1 MRRLSICAVLLALL
15 ATSAAI
21 AQGRRGGGP
30 SGPPADDAA
39 YADVDPETVRAFVP
53 RLGEYRA
60 MTARGFVPTG
70 LVPLYPQDAVCPT
83 VNSPFAATTR
93 GDGSPRQ
100 RAFFLGY
107 HGGMDIPVP
116 EGTPVLAIAAGKVVQ
131 KSPGESIGG
140 IGLVL
145 QHAPDDTGFSVWIY
159 TEYKHL
165 AEMPRLDIGARV
177 KMGEAIA
184 ISGRTGTEG
193 GYYGPGG
200 HPHLHLSAWFAPTDA
215 YDARRTLFPKDGHW
229 MDPLALFRGPPADSP
244 SVVALPAEAKRV
256 TIPYVVAT
264 GVAFPTDTK
273 IVWPLA
279 CARRS

>member
-1 MRRLSICAVLLALL
+1 MWRLAAFALLALC
-15 ATSAAI
+15 AAPEAS

-30 SGPPADDAA
+30 SGPSVDEAA
-39 YADVDPETVRAFVP
+39 YADVDPESVRAFVP
-53 RLGEYRA
+53 RLAEHGA
-60 MTARGFVPTG
+60 MIARGFVTTG
-70 LVPLYPQDAVCPT
+70 LVPVYPQDAICPT
-83 VNSPFAATTR
+83 VNSPFASTTR

-100 RAFFLGY
+100 RMFFLGY
-107 HGGMDIPVP
+107 HGGIDIPVP
-116 EGTPVLAIAAGKVVQ
+116 EGTPVLAVAAGKVVH

-145 QHAPDDTGFSVWIY
+145 QHAPEDTGFAVWLY

-165 AEMPRLDIGARV
+165 AEMPKLELGARV
-177 KMGEAIA
+177 KRGEAIA
-184 ISGRTGTEG
+184 ISGRTGTESG
-193 GYYGPGG
+193 HYGPSG
-200 HPHLHLSAWFAPTDA
+200 HPHLHLTAWFAATEA
-215 YDARRTLFPKDGHW
+215 FDARRIFVPKDGHW

-256 TIPYVVAT
+256 AISYVVAT
-264 GVAFPTDTK
+264 GVAFPTDAK